1 MNGNRA
7 PVFVIVFAAV
17 YTVVY
22 LIAVQ
27 KNYALFTYHPALE
40 QFGLLVEKP
49 RAGPA
54 MYWYGWIATA
64 GLTAVAVALAACS
77 VPGSLVKRLWPGW
90 AWSIPIAVMVT
101 FAYMLKGYFL
111 R

>member
-49 RAGPA
+49 KEGPA
-54 MYWYGWIATA
+54 MYWYGW
-64 GLTAVAVALAACS
+64 LTTSALGALAIAAFIS
-77 VPGSLVKRLWPGW
+77 WLPVVSAKRLWHGC
-90 AWSIPIAVMVT
+90 AWTVPLLVMVV
-101 FAYMLKGYFL
+101 FVFMLRRYFV